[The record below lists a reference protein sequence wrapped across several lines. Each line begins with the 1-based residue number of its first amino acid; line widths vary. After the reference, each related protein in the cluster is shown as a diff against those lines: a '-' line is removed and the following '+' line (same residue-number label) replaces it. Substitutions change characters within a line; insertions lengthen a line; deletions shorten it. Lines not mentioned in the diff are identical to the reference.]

1 MNAKLS
7 ARALVALSIV
17 YGLTI
22 GVLAMFHVAE
32 TTMTTFMIVGAIV
45 IGALW
50 TVRGLLTGR
59 GRSS

>member
-7 ARALVALSIV
+7 ARALIALSIV
-17 YGLTI
+17 YGLTV
-22 GVLAMFHVAE
+22 GVLAMLHVAS

-59 GRSS
+59 GRPS

>member
-7 ARALVALSIV
+7 ARALIALSVV
-17 YGLTI
+17 YGSTI
-22 GVLAMFHVAE
+22 GVLALLHVAE
-32 TTMTTFMIVGAIV
+32 TTTTTFMIVGAVV

-59 GRSS
+59 GRPS

>member
-7 ARALVALSIV
+7 ARALIALSIV

-22 GVLAMFHVAE
+22 GVLAVLHVADS
-32 TTMTTFMIVGAIV
+32 TTTTFIIVGAIV

-50 TVRGLLTGR
+50 AIRGLLTGR